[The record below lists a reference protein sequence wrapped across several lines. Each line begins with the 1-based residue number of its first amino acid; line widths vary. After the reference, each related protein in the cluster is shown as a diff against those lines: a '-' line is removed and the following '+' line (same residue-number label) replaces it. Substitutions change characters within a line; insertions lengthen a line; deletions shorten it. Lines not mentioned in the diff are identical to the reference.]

1 MTLPTTSLSSDS
13 LPSHQDIR
21 QTNGTDTFDVIG
33 IGFGPSNIAFAAAL
47 ADENEAHPDKAQ
59 LTALFLESSPA
70 TVWHPG
76 MLLPDAVMQIA
87 FPKDLATLRNPRSR
101 FTFFNY
107 LFENNRLT
115 DFINLQT
122 FFPSRQEIA
131 DYIQWAARNVPVDV
145 QYGTSVTSI
154 DTDGDIAVVNTVDA
168 DGNTQHYRA
177 RAVLLGTGL
186 NPSLPD
192 GLTENDRVSHSVH
205 ILPFLE
211 QFREHNTTTPNKKLA
226 VLGGG
231 QSAAEIAKYLHATFP
246 DSEVHLIHTRYGLT
260 PSDDSPFAN
269 RVFDPDA
276 VDKWHAAPVEE
287 RERLRAV
294 HAGTNY
300 TAVDPDLLNELFRLT
315 YKERLDGKKRLF
327 IHDTTYVTSI
337 TETPDGVQLQLEN
350 SMDSTTETL
359 NADMLICG
367 TGFHESDPR
376 EFFVDLSHIP
386 VDENGRVIVERDYR
400 LATGD
405 TPAPAIY
412 LCGGVEH
419 SHGFSSSLL
428 SLVSIRAGDV
438 LESVKSYLATTS
450 TRVT

>member
-21 QTNGTDTFDVIG
+21 QTNGTNTFDVIG

-59 LTALFLESSPA
+59 LTALFLESSPTTA
-70 TVWHPG
+70 WHPG

-300 TAVDPDLLNELFRLT
+300 TAVDPDLLDELFR
-315 YKERLDGKKRLF
+315 RNGRF
-327 IHDTTYVTSI
+327 IIAKVAVTRELNPRGGNI
-337 TETPDGVQLQLEN
+337 N
-350 SMDSTTETL
+350 S
-359 NADMLICG
+359 ACICG
-367 TGFHESDPR
+367 
-376 EFFVDLSHIP
+376 
-386 VDENGRVIVERDYR
+386 
-400 LATGD
+400 
-405 TPAPAIY
+405 
-412 LCGGVEH
+412 
-419 SHGFSSSLL
+419 
-428 SLVSIRAGDV
+428 
-438 LESVKSYLATTS
+438 
-450 TRVT
+450 